1 MTGIER
7 EALEKSITPDQVVI
21 GRTDDS
27 MIFVVMPPIVLATSF
42 MLLSGNHLSVNCQ
55 LLNAMAAHMKNDD
68 VMGSGIV
75 TEPIVNAV
83 LTSLAKRHKVEEF
96 APTIVLEGT
105 SEMFEGMYYATI
117 HPTELA
123 GVGQVM
129 REIRSA
135 LPTEL
140 SGIPVIK
147 SVVDMWFNASQRL
160 VQDNEVLA
168 LMGNEGVA

>member
-7 EALEKSITPDQVVI
+7 EALEKSIAPDQVVI
-21 GRTDDS
+21 GRTDDD
-27 MIFVVMPPIVLATSF
+27 MILVVMPPIALATSF

-55 LLNAMAAHMKNDD
+55 LLNAMAAHMKNED
-68 VMGSGIV
+68 VLESGIV
-75 TEPIVNAV
+75 TEPIVDAV
-83 LTSLAKRHKVEEF
+83 LTSLSKRHKVDEF
-96 APTIVLEGT
+96 SPTIVSEG
-105 SEMFEGMYYATI
+105 SNEMFDGMYYATI

-135 LPTEL
+135 LPSEL

-147 SVVDMWFNASQRL
+147 SVVDMWFNSSQRL
-160 VQDNEVLA
+160 VKDNEVLA
-168 LMGNEGVA
+168 LMGNEGTA